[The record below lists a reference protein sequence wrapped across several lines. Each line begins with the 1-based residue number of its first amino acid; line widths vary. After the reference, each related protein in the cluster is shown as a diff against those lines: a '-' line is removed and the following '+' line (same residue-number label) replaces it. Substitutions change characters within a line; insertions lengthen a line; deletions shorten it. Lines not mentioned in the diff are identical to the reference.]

1 MSTVNNSV
9 VGKAR
14 EAGTN
19 FWLTL
24 LAIAILVFAANTAL
38 SVWRATRLGNAST
51 AVADRARQV
60 RTDVRIEDPSFS
72 PRQAQPSA
80 VPVGCASPFASPKR
94 SGSTSVMVS
103 A

>member
-38 SVWRATRLGNAST
+38 SVWRATRLGSAST
-51 AVADRARQV
+51 AVADLQV
-60 RTDVRIEDPSFS
+60 LS
-72 PRQAQPSA
+72 QQL
-80 VPVGCASPFASPKR
+80 ASLF
-94 SGSTSVMVS
+94 
-103 A
+103 